1 MGGAGGAVLTLK
13 LQDLFLFSLLFPT
26 VFHPVWF
33 FSSLFVFKRQY
44 NSRFF
49 RQAKENNVTPR
60 ARHFFHFIFGCARSL
75 LLQRI
80 FSSCG
85 EQRLLSS

>member
-49 RQAKENNVTPR
+49 RQKQKLPTCLTVMVAVVVASVVKTEECP
-60 ARHFFHFIFGCARSL
+60 
-75 LLQRI
+75 
-80 FSSCG
+80 G
-85 EQRLLSS
+85 EI